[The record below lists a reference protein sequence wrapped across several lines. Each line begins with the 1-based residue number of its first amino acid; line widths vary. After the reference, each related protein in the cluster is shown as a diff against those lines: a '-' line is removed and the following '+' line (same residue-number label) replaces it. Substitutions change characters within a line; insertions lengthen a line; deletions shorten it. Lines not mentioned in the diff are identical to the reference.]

1 MQATPTHFEFTRT
14 RVDASTCPP
23 GKSQALFWDT
33 KQPGLGLR
41 VTAGG
46 KRTFIFEW
54 RLGRQTVRMTI
65 GPASM
70 PIRVPKDRKGNP
82 TGPGADGEALRLMAL
97 VKAGTDPRV
106 EKAATMARDVAQ
118 REAVAAQRA
127 RESVTVAE
135 AWADYLEARS
145 PKWSP
150 RSLLNHQQM
159 AAPGGEKRKRGTG
172 KTVAGPLAPLLALRL
187 ADLDAERLAQ
197 WLEQEAKTRPTAAA
211 TAYRLVRGF
220 IRWAGEH
227 PQFRAVIAADAYRSK
242 AVTEAVPASR
252 TKEGDCL
259 QREQL
264 RAWFEAVRQLPNPVH
279 AAYLQALLLTGAR
292 REELAGLRWAD
303 VEFRWLSLTIADKV
317 EGERVIPLT
326 PYVSHLLAALP
337 RRNEWVFSSPTAAD
351 GRLKEPR
358 SGHDRALKA
367 AGLPHVSIHGLR
379 RSFGTLCEWVE
390 MPSGIAAQIM
400 GHKPSALAEK
410 HYRRR
415 PLDLLRQW
423 HTKAEAWMLEQAG
436 VEVPGAGEVQGGLRV
451 VAAR

>member
-1 MQATPTHFEFTRT
+1 MDTTTTHFEFTRS
-14 RVDASTCPP
+14 RVDAASCPAD
-23 GKSQALFWDT
+23 KSQALFWDT

-46 KRTFIFEW
+46 KRTFIFEG
-54 RLGRQTVRMTI
+54 RLGRQTIRMTI

-82 TGPGADGEALRLMAL
+82 TGPGADGEALRLLAL
-97 VKAGTDPRV
+97 VKAGTDPRA
-106 EKAATMARDVAQ
+106 EKAATMARDVAD
-118 REAVAAQRA
+118 REAAAVTRA
-127 RESVTVAE
+127 RDALSVGE
-135 AWADYLEARS
+135 AWAVYLEARRS
-145 PKWSP
+145 KWSP
-150 RSLLNHQQM
+150 RSYLNHVRM
-159 AAPGGEKRKRGTG
+159 AATGGEQRQRGQG
-172 KTVAGPLAPLLALRL
+172 KTVAAPLAALLPLRL
-187 ADLDAERLAQ
+187 SELNADVLAG
-197 WLEQEAKTRPTAAA
+197 WLEQEATARPAAA
-211 TAYRLVRGF
+211 ASAFRLVRGF

-227 PQFRAVIAADAYRSK
+227 PDYRAVIAPDAYRSK
-242 AVTEAVPASR
+242 AVTEAVPQSKA
-252 TKEGDCL
+252 KEGDCL

-264 RAWFEAVRQLPNPVH
+264 RAWFGAVRQLANPVH

-292 REELAGLRWAD
+292 REELAGLRWED
-303 VEFRWLSLTIADKV
+303 VDFQWNSLRIADKV

-326 PYVSHLLAALP
+326 PYVSRQLAGLP
-337 RRNEWVFSSPTAAD
+337 RRNAWVFSSPTAAD

-400 GHKPSALAEK
+400 GHAPSALAEK

-415 PLDLLRQW
+415 PIDLLRMW
-423 HTKAEAWMLEQAG
+423 HSKAEGWMLEQAG
-436 VEVPGAGEVQGGLRV
+436 IDVHSASEETGLRV
-451 VAAR
+451 VHSR